1 MWQRSHW
8 NLTIS
13 PAHVI
18 PCWSNADDCPT
29 HVFLILPDSQLLLSF
44 PSLCP
49 FISASYSLWEAFSN
63 ENIMMSVIGEHRIS
77 LIMRPWHVAGRSV
90 MALNSRDWQSLT
102 LLFDSPHLSPS
113 EWYRIH
119 LKDRLP
125 ALTHAWKRN
134 GTTRLI
140 VYSGALRNTMYTSTQ
155 LTQTN

>member
-8 NLTIS
+8 NLTI
-13 PAHVI
+13 PLVHVI

-29 HVFLILPDSQLLLSF
+29 HVFLILPDSQLLMSF
-44 PSLCP
+44 PSFCP

-102 LLFDSPHLSPS
+102 LLFDSPISAWASDTGFIWWTGYQLWLMLENVIVQHASSCTLVPS
-113 EWYRIH
+113 
-119 LKDRLP
+119 
-125 ALTHAWKRN
+125 
-134 GTTRLI
+134 GTQCTL
-140 VYSGALRNTMYTSTQ
+140 AHN
-155 LTQTN
+155 

>member
-8 NLTIS
+8 NLTIP

-49 FISASYSLWEAFSN
+49 FIWASYSLWESFSN

-102 LLFDSPHLSPS
+102 LLFDSPISARASDTGFIWWTGYQLWLML
-113 EWYRIH
+113 ENVIVQ
-119 LKDRLP
+119 
-125 ALTHAWKRN
+125 HASSCTLVHS
-134 GTTRLI
+134 GTQCTL
-140 VYSGALRNTMYTSTQ
+140 AHN
-155 LTQTN
+155 